1 METWIII
8 LILLFIVISIVG
20 VIVVVIMQSNSS
32 TSGVNKITSEIK
44 PENNPPTIKPENNPP
59 TTKPENNPPA
69 KPENNP
75 PATKPENNPPPT
87 KPQIP
92 IYKTPG
98 GTSYTIS
105 TNPSCALTAGAGN
118 FITYVN
124 NKWVPVSESEAIDKC
139 KNTSNLSG
147 FGKCLGIVSIGSSSQ
162 PYQGCITTVNQTG
175 ETAYLLA

>member
-75 PATKPENNPPPT
+75 PAKPENNPPPT

-118 FITYVN
+118 FITYVD

>member
-44 PENNPPTIKPENNPP
+44 PENNPPTKPE
-59 TTKPENNPPA
+59 
-69 KPENNP
+69 
-75 PATKPENNPPPT
+75 TKPENNPPPT

-118 FITYVN
+118 FITYVD